1 MMMER
6 SAIGDQAKYNIMS
19 NELRRRL
26 EVLSEG
32 LTEAEVNGVINRY
45 IQQLTNSGYSWKQ
58 QREIIV
64 SALKGHVRRE
74 SAQIKNGEK
83 TRYRSGQSSLRSR
96 VEKKLTE
103 KYNWFRRRKKI
114 GENREGREAKSDDKE
129 KGKERKVT
137 LKIPKIVNSRKR
149 QMMNY

>member
-45 IQQLTNSGYSWKQ
+45 IQQLTNSGFSWKQ

-74 SAQIKNGEK
+74 SARIKNGKE
-83 TRYRSGQSSLRSR
+83 
-96 VEKKLTE
+96 
-103 KYNWFRRRKKI
+103 NRRK
-114 GENREGREAKSDDKE
+114 
-129 KGKERKVT
+129 
-137 LKIPKIVNSRKR
+137 
-149 QMMNY
+149 